1 MNNTLDHRGW
11 RFFQSSY
18 SRYVDPKT
26 GRETGEFVSVFQV
39 AKNPAREMIYA
50 GCIIVVLGAF
60 VQFYMRAGIFTD
72 GGKLQQQRAAEKAR
86 QAARG
91 QARQG
96 AAPTA
101 DRRADGR
108 RRSRPL

>member
-1 MNNTLDHRGW
+1 
-11 RFFQSSY
+11 
-18 SRYVDPKT
+18 
-26 GRETGEFVSVFQV
+26 
-39 AKNPAREMIYA
+39 MIYA

-72 GGKLQQQRAAEKAR
+72 GGKRERERAAEKAR

-96 AAPTA
+96 PRPPPAAPTA
-101 DRRADGR
+101 DETDE
-108 RRSRPL
+108 PL